1 MLQIQTILPNTL
13 ELLKRLSSRPE
24 MQGTRIVGDTALA
37 LQIGHRQS
45 IDLDFSANLPLLK
58 TKY

>member
-45 IDLDFSANLPLLK
+45 IDLDFSPNLPLLK

>member
-13 ELLKRLSSRPE
+13 ELLKRTSSCPE

-37 LQIGHRQS
+37 FQIGHRQS